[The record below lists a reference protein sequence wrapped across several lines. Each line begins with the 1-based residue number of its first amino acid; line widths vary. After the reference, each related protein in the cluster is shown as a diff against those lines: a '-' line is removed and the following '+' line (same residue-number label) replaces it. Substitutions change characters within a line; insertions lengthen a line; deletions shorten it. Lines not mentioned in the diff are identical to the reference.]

1 MKFVYTNENKES
13 VSISRTG
20 TFRIIDIDGI
30 SKVDSDV
37 QTVKSAYQDGSTHID
52 SLLDVRYITLEIG
65 IFAET
70 EAQIYT
76 HRRTLSRVFNPK
88 MRGGMLLCEFV
99 NGKREIGAVPEASVH
114 FPTGDN
120 SPKFQRAIIELVC
133 PDPYWLSLESQTKP
147 MANWLG
153 GLKFPLSFHKRS
165 LKFAERGTSVFLNND
180 GDVSSPVEILFKGK
194 ALNPIVIN
202 KTTGEFIRV
211 NRELSATDTLVISTG
226 FGDKRVEIENAE
238 GVRTNVFNWLDLN
251 SSFFQLIVGTNEI
264 EYKSDS
270 ELEQSTVQIKWRNR
284 YLSI

>member
-1 MKFVYTNENKES
+1 MKFIYTNENNES

-20 TFRIIDIDGI
+20 TFRILDVDGI

-120 SPKFQRAIIELVC
+120 SPKFQRAVIELVC
-133 PDPYWLSLESQTKP
+133 PDPYWLSLTSQTKP
-147 MANWLG
+147 MANWIG
-153 GLKFPLSFHKRS
+153 GLKFPLSFRGRS
-165 LKFAERGTSVFLNND
+165 LKFAERGTRVFLNND
-180 GDVSSPVEILFKGK
+180 GDVSSPIEVVFKGI
-194 ALNPIVIN
+194 ALNPTVMN
-202 KTTGEFIRV
+202 KTTGEFIKV
-211 NRELSATDTLVISTG
+211 NRELTATDKLIISTG
-226 FGDKRVEIENAE
+226 FGNKRVEIEDGE
-238 GVRTNVFNWLDLN
+238 GNRTNVFNWLDLN
-251 SSFFQLIVGTNEI
+251 STFFSLVVGQNEI

-284 YLSI
+284 YLGI